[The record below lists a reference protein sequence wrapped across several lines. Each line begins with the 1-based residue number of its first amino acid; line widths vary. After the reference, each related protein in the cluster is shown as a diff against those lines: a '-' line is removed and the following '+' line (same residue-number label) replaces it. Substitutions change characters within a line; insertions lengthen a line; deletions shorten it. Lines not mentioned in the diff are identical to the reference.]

1 MFTYP
6 IVNNMRT
13 TSPSYFHV
21 FPFMLL
27 SLVLWGGCATQPNLT
42 DLQKQVQALV
52 LQAEAAQQEEQQ
64 TRDRLSAIE
73 SQLDE
78 HDFLVGELIKTEEES
93 NLDTRHLLE
102 KLERTSTMLREQIEQ
117 TRSSTQRRD
126 RDLSIRVKAIEGR
139 IDNMVHHPRPGPSQV
154 KTPNPTAPSSNQQ
167 RKKSMSHTQ
176 TQSTPKDL
184 GVENEAS
191 AFRSAYKVY
200 LNGNYDRAS
209 SEFQRFVK
217 HYPKTALTPQ
227 AFYYLGQSLYVQKH
241 YDPAQQAL
249 QHVVTNYPNT
259 KLRSQALYKLGQIM
273 IETDQRSKAQDLWNQ
288 VIQDYP
294 DSPEAS
300 TAKEQLKKA
309 GLS

>member
-1 MFTYP
+1 MMTRSFLP
-6 IVNNMRT
+6 I
-13 TSPSYFHV
+13 F
-21 FPFMLL
+21 LL
-27 SLVLWGGCATQPNLT
+27 VTLPLWGGCATEPDLL
-42 DLQKQVQALV
+42 DLQKQVQTLT
-52 LQAEAAQQEEQQ
+52 LKQEATQEQEQKA
-64 TRDRLSAIE
+64 RERLSAIE

-117 TRSSTQRRD
+117 TRLSTQRRD
-126 RDLSIRVKAIEGR
+126 QDLSIRVKAIESR
-139 IDNMVHHPRPGPSQV
+139 IDNMVNRPRSEASQV
-154 KTPNPTAPSSNQQ
+154 KTPEPPTSEPIQQQIDLTPS
-167 RKKSMSHTQ
+167 TQ
-176 TQSTPKDL
+176 TQSKPKNS

-191 AFRSAYKVY
+191 AFRTAYKVY

-209 SEFQRFVK
+209 AEFQRFVK
-217 HYPKTALTPQ
+217 HYPSTALTPQ
-227 AFYYLGQSLYVQKH
+227 AFFYLGQSLYVQKH

-249 QHVVTNYPNT
+249 QHIVSNYSNT
-259 KLRSQALYKLGQIM
+259 KYRSQALYRLGQIM
-273 IETDQRSKAQDLWNQ
+273 IETDQRSKAQELWNQ

-309 GLS
+309 GMS

>member
-1 MFTYP
+1 MTRHILYCLS
-6 IVNNMRT
+6 
-13 TSPSYFHV
+13 TSI
-21 FPFMLL
+21 LL
-27 SLVLWGGCATQPNLT
+27 FWGGCATEPDLT
-42 DLQKQVQALV
+42 DLQKQVQALTI
-52 LQAEAAQQEEQQ
+52 QQETAQEEEKQA
-64 TRDRLSAIE
+64 RDRLSAIE

-78 HDFLVGELIKTEEES
+78 HDFLVGELIKTEEEA

-117 TRSSTQRRD
+117 TRTSTKRRD
-126 RDLSIRVKAIEGR
+126 QDLSIRVKAIEAR
-139 IDNMVHHPRPGPSQV
+139 IDNVVHRPRSGTSQV
-154 KTPNPTAPSSNQQ
+154 KTPKPTTPTPNQQ
-167 RKKSMSHTQ
+167 ENMSTSPSQ
-176 TQSTPKDL
+176 TQSIPRGL
-184 GVENEAS
+184 EVENEAS

-217 HYPKTALTPQ
+217 HYPSTALTPQ

-241 YDPAQQAL
+241 YDPAQEAL
-249 QHVVTNYPNT
+249 QKVVTSFPNT
-259 KLRSQALYKLGQIM
+259 KYRSQALYKLGQIM
-273 IETDQRSKAQDLWNQ
+273 IETDKPAKAQELWNQ

-294 DSPEAS
+294 ESPEAA

>member
-1 MFTYP
+1 MP
-6 IVNNMRT
+6 RT
-13 TSPSYFHV
+13 FLRFLP
-21 FPFMLL
+21 LL
-27 SLVLWGGCATQPNLT
+27 SLFMWGGCATEPDLT
-42 DLQKQVQALV
+42 DLQKQVQTLT
-52 LQAEAAQQEEQQ
+52 LHQEAAQQQEQEA
-64 TRDRLSAIE
+64 RDRLSTIE

-78 HDFLVGELIKTEEES
+78 HDFLVGELIKTEEEA

-126 RDLSIRVKAIEGR
+126 QDLSIRVKAIEAR
-139 IDNMVHHPRPGPSQV
+139 IDNMVHRPRSGSSQV
-154 KTPNPTAPSSNQQ
+154 KTQIPSKRLPNQREKNSATPS
-167 RKKSMSHTQ
+167 Q
-176 TQSTPKDL
+176 TQSIQKDS

-191 AFRSAYKVY
+191 AFRSAYKIY

-217 HYPKTALTPQ
+217 HYPSTALTPQ

-249 QHVVTNYPNT
+249 QHILTNYPNT
-259 KLRSQALYKLGQIM
+259 KYRSQALYKLGHIM
-273 IETDQRSKAQDLWNQ
+273 IETDQQSKAQKLWNQ

-294 DSPEAS
+294 DSPEAN

>member
-1 MFTYP
+1 MP
-6 IVNNMRT
+6 RT
-13 TSPSYFHV
+13 FLHFLP
-21 FPFMLL
+21 LL
-27 SLVLWGGCATQPNLT
+27 SLFMWGGCATEPDLT
-42 DLQKQVQALV
+42 DLQKQVQTLT
-52 LQAEAAQQEEQQ
+52 LHQEAAQQQEQEA
-64 TRDRLSAIE
+64 RDRLSTIE

-78 HDFLVGELIKTEEES
+78 HDFLVGELIKTEEEA

-126 RDLSIRVKAIEGR
+126 QDLSIRVKAIEAR
-139 IDNMVHHPRPGPSQV
+139 IDNMVHRPRSGSSQV
-154 KTPNPTAPSSNQQ
+154 KTPTPSKRLPNQQ
-167 RKKSMSHTQ
+167 EKNSAPPSQ
-176 TQSTPKDL
+176 TQFIQKDS

-191 AFRSAYKVY
+191 AFRSAYKIY

-217 HYPKTALTPQ
+217 HYPSTALTPQ

-249 QHVVTNYPNT
+249 QHIVTNYPNT
-259 KLRSQALYKLGQIM
+259 KYRSQALYKLGHIM
-273 IETDQRSKAQDLWNQ
+273 IETDQQSKAQELWNQ

-294 DSPEAS
+294 DSPEAN